1 MHHVPT
7 NTILHTGMAC
17 LNNQAV
23 GTVILRSNQCL
34 ATSAQHSRAHGG
46 WHYLQDTLILEDPLE
61 VRRHL

>member
-1 MHHVPT
+1 
-7 NTILHTGMAC
+7 MAC